1 MNFRK
6 KEKKRENR
14 ATLSSPWSCER
25 KLL

>member
-14 ATLSSPWSCER
+14 ATLFSPWSCER